1 MGVQRSYNLLSV
13 ESMSSTGEGCRK
25 NMSRSGNVARGRP
38 TVNTFNLHE
47 NYMMLSEP
55 EERRIKRAV
64 DAPRLVG
71 RPMRLVITS
80 RFLCFPIM
88 SAARHV
94 ARRAASYF
102 TLGDA
107 GSFKEFRLGWGLGP
121 PFTSS
126 PLLLEISSKWPLRM
140 APGSRLTLEMRRN
153 VAVRKGDFYLASVY
167 ITRPSCFCADNSV

>member
-1 MGVQRSYNLLSV
+1 MASLSFFIVIFIWVNIQYNILYV
-13 ESMSSTGEGCRK
+13 KSMSSAGEDCRK

-71 RPMRLVITS
+71 RPIGLVITS
-80 RFLCFPIM
+80 RFLCFPIGL
-88 SAARHV
+88 AARRV
-94 ARRAASYF
+94 ARRVASYF
-102 TLGDA
+102 SLGDA
-107 GSFKEFRLGWGLGP
+107 GNFKEFRLGWGLGP

-126 PLLLEISSKWPLRM
+126 P
-140 APGSRLTLEMRRN
+140 APP
-153 VAVRKGDFYLASVY
+153 GD
-167 ITRPSCFCADNSV
+167 II

>member
-1 MGVQRSYNLLSV
+1 
-13 ESMSSTGEGCRK
+13 
-25 NMSRSGNVARGRP
+25 MSRSGNVARGRP

-94 ARRAASYF
+94 ARRAARLILHPWRRAEF
-102 TLGDA
+102 QRVQVRVRVRAALHLQPAPPGD
-107 GSFKEFRLGWGLGP
+107 
-121 PFTSS
+121 
-126 PLLLEISSKWPLRM
+126 I
-140 APGSRLTLEMRRN
+140 
-153 VAVRKGDFYLASVY
+153 
-167 ITRPSCFCADNSV
+167 I